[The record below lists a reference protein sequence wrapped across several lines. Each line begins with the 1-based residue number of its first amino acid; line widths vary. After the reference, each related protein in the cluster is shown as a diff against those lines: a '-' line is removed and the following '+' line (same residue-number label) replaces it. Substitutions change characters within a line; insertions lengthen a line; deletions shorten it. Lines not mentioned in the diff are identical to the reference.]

1 MVIGSYEHG
10 RGEVFPQKRKVEM
23 DKELSEI

>member
-1 MVIGSYEHG
+1 MVIEGHKHG
-10 RGEVFPQKRKVEM
+10 QGKDCPQKRKVEM